1 MPYYSVNLLLKSE
14 HLREPAVNPLW
25 EERIVLVEAASER
38 DAVREGMRIGKEA
51 EDEYTVSYGGD
62 EEGEEGQD
70 TLRWTFVQIERVC
83 EISNGEIKN
92 GTELFSRFLRE
103 SEIRSILSPFEG

>member
-1 MPYYSVNLLLKSE
+1 MPFYSVNLLLRSE
-14 HLREPAVNPLW
+14 QLKVPAVNPLW

-38 DAVREGMRIGKEA
+38 EAVREGMRIGKEA
-51 EDEYTVSYGGD
+51 EEEYPVSYGG
-62 EEGEEGQD
+62 GEEGAERKD

-83 EISNGEIKN
+83 EIANGEMKN

-103 SEIRSILSPFEG
+103 SEMQSILSPFGA